1 MQVHGRIVALVDQP
15 WGVEVVA
22 DNGPISLK
30 FVVNDPE
37 LKRTLRIGQ
46 VVRAKLE
53 FADN

>member
-1 MQVHGRIVALVDQP
+1 MQVQGRIVSLVDQP

-22 DNGPISLK
+22 DNSPTSLK
-30 FVVNDPE
+30 FAVNDPE

-53 FADN
+53 IADN